1 LRLLEK
7 LLLSLHG
14 SDRPLDDP
22 LDNLLDLDDLLDRQ
36 RQHLL
41 QLRHLLP

>member
-7 LLLSLHG
+7 FLLSLQS

-36 RQHLL
+36 QI
-41 QLRHLLP
+41 